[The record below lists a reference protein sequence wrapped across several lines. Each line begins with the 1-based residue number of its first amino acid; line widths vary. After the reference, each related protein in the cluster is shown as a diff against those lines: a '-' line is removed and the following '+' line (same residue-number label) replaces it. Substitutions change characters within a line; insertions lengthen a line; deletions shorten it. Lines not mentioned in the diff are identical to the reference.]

1 MSCLGVGVAR
11 RLGWAQEAGW
21 AQGTAV
27 SGWPGLGQATR
38 ALVLR
43 AQNLVAGQE
52 HVSGATGPPGSSSEN
67 SLGRVGTSLGLILQ
81 L

>member
-1 MSCLGVGVAR
+1 MSCLGVGVASEPR
-11 RLGWAQEAGW
+11 RLGW

-27 SGWPGLGQATR
+27 SAWPRLGQATR

-52 HVSGATGPPGSSSEN
+52 HVSGAAGPPGSSSEN
-67 SLGRVGTSLGLILQ
+67 SLGRVSTSLGLILQ